1 MMSLKESDYFYLNQ
15 PELIKGCLLAL
26 RAIILQQDPEITAA
40 WKYGMPFFCYKG
52 KMFCYIWVHKK
63 LKQPY
68 LSIVEGNRLH
78 HPGLIQEKRSR
89 MKLILF
95 EPHLDLPLKTI
106 ETILKKALNLYK
118 NGIVKIKEK

>member
-1 MMSLKESDYFYLNQ
+1 
-15 PELIKGCLLAL
+15 
-26 RAIILQQDPEITAA
+26 
-40 WKYGMPFFCYKG
+40 
-52 KMFCYIWVHKK
+52 
-63 LKQPY
+63 
-68 LSIVEGNRLH
+68 
-78 HPGLIQEKRSR
+78 